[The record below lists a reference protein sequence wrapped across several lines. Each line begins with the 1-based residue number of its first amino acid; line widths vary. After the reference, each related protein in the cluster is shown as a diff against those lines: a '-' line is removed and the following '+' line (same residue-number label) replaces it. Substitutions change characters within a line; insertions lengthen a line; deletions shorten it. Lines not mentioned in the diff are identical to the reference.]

1 MQKINPRILLAIILI
16 PMGLIIAM
24 VPEDMTGSRKVS
36 TEQIL
41 QEIASGSQFVSP
53 DEIAGMIVENN
64 PVLQLIDVRSSN
76 EFENF
81 SLPGAVNIPLTAILS
96 PEWRDILDQDVK
108 INVFYSNGS
117 VHANEAWILTR
128 QQGYLNN
135 YVLQGGLNYWM
146 EAIANPD
153 PPSDLSPDEEFA
165 RYDFRRAVNSALGGE
180 AVERAAEAPPPPAMP
195 AIRPRERTPVVQG
208 GC

>member
-1 MQKINPRILLAIILI
+1 MKKINPRILLAFILL

-24 VPEDMTGSRKVS
+24 VPEDMTGNRRVPAGD
-36 TEQIL
+36 IL

-53 DEIAGMIVENN
+53 DEVARLIIEGN
-64 PVLQLIDVRSSN
+64 PILQLIDVRSSS
-76 EFENF
+76 EFEDF
-81 SLPGAVNIPLTAILS
+81 SLPGALNIPLSDILS

-117 VHANEAWILTR
+117 VHSNEAWMVTR
-128 QQGYLNN
+128 QQGYMNN

-146 EAIANPD
+146 EAIVNPD

-180 AVERAAEAPPPPAMP
+180 SVQRTAEAPPPPPMP
-195 AIRPRERTPVVQG
+195 VIRPRERTAVVHG